1 MIAIMVKISER
12 WEKAR
17 VKIIKSAKK
26 DTNKY
31 QIERTCQEVKIL
43 VIKPKTIITTK
54 IPSSLINTWG
64 MEKTL
69 VKIELAKTADET
81 NQTKNKIILT
91 IDHQLRSRP
100 IKSKKVG
107 SKFNNRIIT

>member
-1 MIAIMVKISER
+1 VIISESKKKKLL
-12 WEKAR
+12 KA
-17 VKIIKSAKK
+17 S
-26 DTNKY
+26 
-31 QIERTCQEVKIL
+31 QEVKIL